1 SATGGGLVDIVNG
14 VGTKSISDQV
24 AQTVNLSLSDSQ
36 STGFNVSSVQDVI
49 FADRK
54 RVVYGILNPAD
65 GTVDAPVIV
74 TVQLQDQ
81 FGNLVSS
88 GQDKDK
94 DVTLNTSGAATGG
107 GVVDI
112 VNGVGTKSIS
122 DQVAQTVN
130 LSLSDSQSTGFNVS
144 SVQDVIFAHGVASAY
159 RITAAAIR
167 PVDGASDGL
176 TIRLV
181 DQFGNTV
188 TTFTGDKTLTF
199 NGLGTAPDGQSPT
212 VTDKTGSAVTLGTVT
227 TISLTNGVNSA
238 GGSLIAYKA
247 EGPVAFTA
255 SDGSLST
262 SGTGGSGVSLTVTHD
277 AAAEVVRLNPAD
289 GTVDAPITVTVQ
301 LQDQFGNVVSSGSD
315 SGRDVTLN
323 TSGSATGSGLVDI
336 VNGIGTKSISD
347 QLAETVNLSLTDTQ
361 GTTFD
366 VSSVQDVI
374 FAHGAATKLQI
385 LLPGE
390 TAAPGTLAGKSGT
403 ALAQTAG
410 TPFTVTVNAV
420 DATWNLVNTVTDTV
434 RITSSDVNA
443 ILPFDAALVAGTQA
457 FSVTLK
463 TGGTRT
469 VTASDITDPAK
480 SANT

>member
-144 SVQDVIFAHGVASAY
+144 SVQDVIFGTGLASAY
-159 RITAAAIR
+159 GIMEAADS
-167 PVDGASDGL
+167 PVEGAGDGL

-199 NGLGTAPDGQSPT
+199 GGLGTAPDGQVPT
-212 VTDKTGSAVTLGTVT
+212 VTDKTASAVTLGTVT

-238 GGSLIAYKA
+238 GGTLVGYKA
-247 EGPVAFTA
+247 EGPVTLTA

-262 SGTGGSGVSLTVTHD
+262 SGTGGSGLSLTVTHD
-277 AAAEVVRLNPAD
+277 AAAKFV
-289 GTVDAPITVTVQ
+289 
-301 LQDQFGNVVSSGSD
+301 
-315 SGRDVTLN
+315 
-323 TSGSATGSGLVDI
+323 
-336 VNGIGTKSISD
+336 
-347 QLAETVNLSLTDTQ
+347 
-361 GTTFD
+361 
-366 VSSVQDVI
+366 
-374 FAHGAATKLQI
+374 
-385 LLPGE
+385 
-390 TAAPGTLAGKSGT
+390 
-403 ALAQTAG
+403 
-410 TPFTVTVNAV
+410 
-420 DATWNLVNTVTDTV
+420 
-434 RITSSDVNA
+434 
-443 ILPFDAALVAGTQA
+443 
-457 FSVTLK
+457 
-463 TGGTRT
+463 
-469 VTASDITDPAK
+469 
-480 SANT
+480 

>member
-1 SATGGGLVDIVNG
+1 M
-14 VGTKSISDQV
+14 

-36 STGFNVSSVQDVI
+36 TTGFNVSSVQDV
-49 FADRK
+49 
-54 RVVYGILNPAD
+54 V
-65 GTVDAPVIV
+65 
-74 TVQLQDQ
+74 
-81 FGNLVSS
+81 FGH
-88 GQDKDK
+88 
-94 DVTLNTSGAATGG
+94 GAAT
-107 GVVDI
+107 
-112 VNGVGTKSIS
+112 K
-122 DQVAQTVN
+122 
-130 LSLSDSQSTGFNVS
+130 F
-144 SVQDVIFAHGVASAY
+144 VI
-159 RITAAAIR
+159 
-167 PVDGASDGL
+167 
-176 TIRLV
+176 
-181 DQFGNTV
+181 
-188 TTFTGDKTLTF
+188 
-199 NGLGTAPDGQSPT
+199 
-212 VTDKTGSAVTLGTVT
+212 
-227 TISLTNGVNSA
+227 
-238 GGSLIAYKA
+238 
-247 EGPVAFTA
+247 
-255 SDGSLST
+255 
-262 SGTGGSGVSLTVTHD
+262 
-277 AAAEVVRLNPAD
+277 LNPAD

-301 LQDQFGNVVSSGSD
+301 LQDQFGNVVSSGLD
-315 SGRDVTLN
+315 KDKDVTLN
-323 TSGSATGSGLVDI
+323 TTGSATGGGLVDI
-336 VNGIGTKSISD
+336 VNGVGTKTISD

-480 SANT
+480 TANTSARGASLRANLRRANSITRMQAEQIARAGNSYYSGCKKAIS

>member
-112 VNGVGTKSIS
+112 VNGVGTKSLS

-130 LSLSDSQSTGFNVS
+130 LSLSDSQRTAFNVS
-144 SVQDVIFAHGVASAY
+144 SVQDVIFAHGVATKYVIMDRSDGAVDVPVIVTVQLQDQFGNRVSSGPDKEKDVTFKTSGSATGGGVVNRVNGVGTKSLSDQVPETVNLSLSDSQITGFDVSSVQDVIFGTGVASAY
-159 RITAAAIR
+159 RITAATTS
-167 PVDGASDGL
+167 PVAGASDGL

-199 NGLGTAPDGQSPT
+199 GGLGTAPDGQVPT
-212 VTDKTGSAVTLGTVT
+212 VTDKTASAVTLGTVT

-238 GGSLIAYKA
+238 GGTLVGNKA
-247 EGPVAFTA
+247 EGPVTLTT

-262 SGTGGSGVSLTVTHD
+262 SGTGGGGGSLKV
-277 AAAEVVRLNPAD
+277 E
-289 GTVDAPITVTVQ
+289 
-301 LQDQFGNVVSSGSD
+301 
-315 SGRDVTLN
+315 
-323 TSGSATGSGLVDI
+323 
-336 VNGIGTKSISD
+336 
-347 QLAETVNLSLTDTQ
+347 
-361 GTTFD
+361 
-366 VSSVQDVI
+366 
-374 FAHGAATKLQI
+374 
-385 LLPGE
+385 
-390 TAAPGTLAGKSGT
+390 
-403 ALAQTAG
+403 
-410 TPFTVTVNAV
+410 
-420 DATWNLVNTVTDTV
+420 
-434 RITSSDVNA
+434 
-443 ILPFDAALVAGTQA
+443 
-457 FSVTLK
+457 
-463 TGGTRT
+463 
-469 VTASDITDPAK
+469 
-480 SANT
+480 

>member
-144 SVQDVIFAHGVASAY
+144 SVQDVIFAHGVATKFV
-159 RITAAAIR
+159 II
-167 PVDGASDGL
+167 
-176 TIRLV
+176 
-181 DQFGNTV
+181 
-188 TTFTGDKTLTF
+188 
-199 NGLGTAPDGQSPT
+199 
-212 VTDKTGSAVTLGTVT
+212 
-227 TISLTNGVNSA
+227 
-238 GGSLIAYKA
+238 
-247 EGPVAFTA
+247 
-255 SDGSLST
+255 
-262 SGTGGSGVSLTVTHD
+262 
-277 AAAEVVRLNPAD
+277 NPAD
-289 GTVDAPITVTVQ
+289 GTVDVPVVVTVQ
-301 LQDQFGNVVSSGSD
+301 LQDQFGNVVSSGPD
-315 SGRDVTLN
+315 SGKDVTLN
-323 TSGSATGSGLVDI
+323 TSGSATGGGLVNI
-336 VNGIGTKSISD
+336 VNGVGT
-347 QLAETVNLSLTDTQ
+347 
-361 GTTFD
+361 
-366 VSSVQDVI
+366 
-374 FAHGAATKLQI
+374 
-385 LLPGE
+385 
-390 TAAPGTLAGKSGT
+390 
-403 ALAQTAG
+403 
-410 TPFTVTVNAV
+410 
-420 DATWNLVNTVTDTV
+420 
-434 RITSSDVNA
+434 
-443 ILPFDAALVAGTQA
+443 
-457 FSVTLK
+457 
-463 TGGTRT
+463 
-469 VTASDITDPAK
+469 
-480 SANT
+480 